1 MLYSC
6 FNIPSDGSVV
16 AITVVVTLVLA
27 VPVGVALGCSGMWC
41 LMKSQGYK
49 RDRPSDSGKKKTTEL
64 TGVIY
69 EEPVAVAPV
78 ETVFSLSDNQ
88 AYGQPVAVAPVETVF
103 SLSDNQ
109 AYGQVK

>member
-1 MLYSC
+1 M
-6 FNIPSDGSVV
+6 SDE
-16 AITVVVTLVLA
+16 VTRLQERQTIRQ
-27 VPVGVALGCSGMWC
+27 W
-41 LMKSQGYK
+41 KE
-49 RDRPSDSGKKKTTEL
+49 KTTEL

>member
-1 MLYSC
+1 MVITTCHLRHPPRVKST
-6 FNIPSDGSVV
+6 SVFCIKSYLGV
-16 AITVVVTLVLA
+16 PALGIAVVVTLVLA

-49 RDRPSDSGKKKTTEL
+49 RDRPSDRGKKKTTEL

-88 AYGQPVAVAPVETVF
+88 AYGQ
-103 SLSDNQ
+103 
-109 AYGQVK
+109 VK

>member
-1 MLYSC
+1 M
-6 FNIPSDGSVV
+6 V
-16 AITVVVTLVLA
+16 AITAVVTLVLA

-49 RDRPSDSGKKKTTEL
+49 RNRPSDSRKKKTTEL
-64 TGVIY
+64 TGIIY

-88 AYGQPVAVAPVETVF
+88 AYGQPVAVSPVETVI

>member
-1 MLYSC
+1 MSGRYFSQFSIEMFIATFFPYS
-6 FNIPSDGSVV
+6 FFFVPQMGLWWLSRS
-16 AITVVVTLVLA
+16 VVVTLVLA

-49 RDRPSDSGKKKTTEL
+49 RDRPSDSGKKKATEL

-69 EEPVAVAPV
+69 EEPVAV
-78 ETVFSLSDNQ
+78 S
-88 AYGQPVAVAPVETVF
+88 PVETVF